1 MKVELRNLTKIFP
14 SRNKKAGGEVI
25 AVNDFTFTIPDGK
38 LVGLLGPSGCGKST
52 TLYMISGLQKPSGG
66 QIFFGDEDVT
76 SLSPENRG
84 VGLVFQNYAL
94 YPHMTVKQNIMFPLQ
109 NLKGKDK
116 MTKEQMLERAYQAAK
131 LVQIEDLMDRKP
143 SEMSG
148 GQQQRVA
155 IARALVKMPRV
166 LLLDEPLSNLDARLR
181 LQTREEIRR
190 IQKETGITTVFVTH
204 DQEEAMS
211 ISDMIVVMKLGVV
224 QQIGAPQE
232 VYDDPA
238 NLFVAKFLGTPPIN
252 VFKGRV
258 QGEKLMLG
266 DNAVLDVPGVADR
279 EVFVGIRPEG
289 FVPEENGPF
298 VCDLKNVEVM
308 GRDMSVV
315 CEHSSSVNP
324 LVRAII
330 NSDYKVD
337 FSNST
342 IAYSLKPHKV
352 FLFDAETEER
362 IRF

>member
-1 MKVELRNLTKIFP
+1 
-14 SRNKKAGGEVI
+14 
-25 AVNDFTFTIPDGK
+25 
-38 LVGLLGPSGCGKST
+38 
-52 TLYMISGLQKPSGG
+52 
-66 QIFFGDEDVT
+66 
-76 SLSPENRG
+76 
-84 VGLVFQNYAL
+84 
-94 YPHMTVKQNIMFPLQ
+94 
-109 NLKGKDK
+109 
-116 MTKEQMLERAYQAAK
+116 
-131 LVQIEDLMDRKP
+131 
-143 SEMSG
+143 
-148 GQQQRVA
+148 
-155 IARALVKMPRV
+155 
-166 LLLDEPLSNLDARLR
+166 
-181 LQTREEIRR
+181 
-190 IQKETGITTVFVTH
+190 
-204 DQEEAMS
+204 MS

-258 QGEKLMLG
+258 ENGKLVLGE
-266 DNAVLDVPGVADR
+266 NAVLDVPGVADR

-315 CEHSSSVNP
+315 CEHASSVNP

-337 FSNST
+337 FSKST
-342 IAYSLKPHKV
+342 IAYSLKAHKV

>member
-1 MKVELRNLTKIFP
+1 MKVELRNLTKVFP

-25 AVNDFTFTIPDGK
+25 AVNDFTFTIPDGM

-52 TLYMISGLQKPSGG
+52 TLYMISGLQKPSSG

-76 SLSPENRG
+76 TLSPENRG

-94 YPHMTVKQNIMFPLQ
+94 YPHMTVQQNILFPLQ

-116 MTKEQMLERAYQAAK
+116 MTKEEMLERAYQAAK
-131 LVQIEDLMDRKP
+131 LVQIDELMERKP
-143 SEMSG
+143 SELSG

-155 IARALVKMPRV
+155 IARALVKFPRV

-224 QQIGAPQE
+224 QQVGAPQE

-258 QGEKLMLG
+258 EGEKLYLD
-266 DNAVLDVPGVADR
+266 DNAVLDVPGVANR

-289 FVPEENGPF
+289 FVIDEEGPM
-298 VCDLKNVEVM
+298 VCTLKNVEVM

-315 CEHSSSVNP
+315 CEHAASINP

-330 NSDYKVD
+330 NSDCKVD
-337 FSNST
+337 VTKQTVS
-342 IAYSLKPHKV
+342 YSLKPHKV
-352 FLFDAETEER
+352 FIFDAETEER